1 MQRQFET
8 GTISPFKSPGRRAVY
23 DKDLIA
29 PLIKQFVDDAR
40 ELQKVADAPCIQRFP
55 LGKGI
60 SPCPSERWI
69 VDHKKERGV
78 KTIKIKFKPQLKG
91 VMMVD
96 RQETAEII
104 ITFNNDPKYLV
115 GSGDEPN
122 FGAEGKVGEDRCF
135 EVYPEDEGS
144 VPGKIRFAPR
154 DWETQTQ
161 KTKAVLFAA
170 TCRVAAH
177 GRNKHPLR
185 RHARVAPLVRVAA
198 TLPHG
203 VGFAPN

>member
-55 LGKGI
+55 LGKGT

-69 VDHKKERGV
+69 VDHKKECGV